1 MKIFLALNSGEFEKI
16 ESAELG
22 GILDFF
28 FDTKTSEAKSSEC
41 AIRSHEAKPSVT
53 KSRLARP

>member
-16 ESAELG
+16 EYRQSWAAFL
-22 GILDFF
+22 IFF
-28 FDTKTSEAKSSEC
+28 FDTKTSEAKRSEC

-53 KSRLARP
+53 KRA